1 MKECAPNP
9 ETELTTS
16 DLLIPEHVEWQRV
29 RRIRY
34 VIHQRLRYEY
44 PGPIYDLEQ
53 RLMILPPL
61 QHWNQ
66 QRTDFRL
73 EVSASNYEIL
83 RRNDDFGN
91 EVIQLTIPTV
101 EQAVDFE
108 AWIVVERHAGDLH
121 HLVPST
127 WLHDA
132 RLLEPSRLT
141 QPDEVLRRTATA
153 LQSSGKWGP
162 ALADAINEWV
172 YQALTYEHEKTD
184 IHTTA
189 SEALALG
196 RGVCQD
202 YAQIMLVLCRL
213 CGLPARYVSGHMLG
227 EGGTHAWVEVLFPEA
242 GRPEVA
248 RVIAFDPTHSRR
260 ASMSYLTV
268 AVGRDYYDVAPTSGT
283 YRALHRGQLSTHK
296 RVGLT
301 SIEYIDA

>member
-1 MKECAPNP
+1 MNECASNQETALMTSELLVP
-9 ETELTTS
+9 EN
-16 DLLIPEHVEWQRV
+16 VEWHRV

-34 VIHQRLRYEY
+34 VIHQQLRYEY

-53 RLMILPPL
+53 RLMILPPKE
-61 QHWNQ
+61 HGNQ
-66 QRTDFRL
+66 QRIDYRFEVAATDYKMVRQ
-73 EVSASNYEIL
+73 S
-83 RRNDDFGN
+83 DDFGN
-91 EVIQLTIPTV
+91 EEMMLTIPTV

-108 AWIVVERHAGDLH
+108 AWIVVERSTTDTH
-121 HLVPST
+121 HLVPAG
-127 WLHDA
+127 WLNDA

-141 QPDEVLRRTATA
+141 QPDDALRQAATA
-153 LQSSGKWGP
+153 LQNSGKRGP
-162 ALADAINEWV
+162 ALVDHINEWV
-172 YQALTYEHEKTD
+172 YEALTYEHDKTD

-189 SEALALG
+189 AEALTLG

-227 EGGTHAWVEVLFPEA
+227 EGGTHAWVEVLFPLM

-248 RVIAFDPTHSRR
+248 MVIAFDPTHSRR
-260 ASMSYLTV
+260 AGMSYLTV

-283 YRALHRGQLSTHK
+283 YRAVHRGQLSTRK

-301 SIEYIDA
+301 SIEYIDT

>member
-1 MKECAPNP
+1 MNECAPNH
-9 ETELTTS
+9 ETALTAS
-16 DLLIPEHVEWQRV
+16 ELLIPADVEWQRI

-34 VIHQRLRYEY
+34 VIHQQLRYEY

-53 RLMILPPL
+53 RLMILPAKE
-61 QHWNQ
+61 HGNQ
-66 QRTDFRL
+66 QRIDYRL
-73 EVSASNYEIL
+73 EVSTTDHKMICQS
-83 RRNDDFGN
+83 DDFEN
-91 EVIQLTIPTV
+91 EEMKLSIPKV

-108 AWIVVERHAGDLH
+108 AWIVVERTTVDSH
-121 HLVPST
+121 HLVPAR
-127 WLHDA
+127 WLSDT

-141 QPDEVLRRTATA
+141 QPDEVLRRAAVA
-153 LQSSGKWGP
+153 LQSRGKRGP
-162 ALADAINEWV
+162 ALAEDINEWV

-189 SEALALG
+189 AEALALG

-202 YAQIMLVLCRL
+202 YAHIMLVLCRM

-227 EGGTHAWVEVLFPEA
+227 EGGTHAWVEVLFPVT

-248 RVIAFDPTHSRR
+248 MVITFDPTHNRR
-260 ASMSYLTV
+260 AGMSYLTV

-283 YRALHRGQLSTHK
+283 YRATYRGQLSTRK

-301 SIEYIDA
+301 SIEYIDV